1 MDRAEP
7 ANLSTVYVCVF
18 RSQRVTLS
26 NQLSAG
32 TAHPPDRARQSAA
45 MATTSTDFESLLGR
59 LRLGDEDAAWDLVC
73 EYGPHVV
80 AVLRRRLRNQIRV
93 RVDSQDLAQ
102 AVWKSFFLGIGDMAE
117 IRSPEQLMAALV
129 RMAQHKLIDA
139 YRGQLYAVSNGA
151 VREVPFISHDT
162 QGEQFCGREA
172 TPSQF
177 AIARE
182 RWQQMLKERSPEQQ
196 EVLRRRMTGESF
208 EAIADSLGISAR
220 TARRVVG
227 DLWREHCHDQA

>member
-1 MDRAEP
+1 
-7 ANLSTVYVCVF
+7 
-18 RSQRVTLS
+18 
-26 NQLSAG
+26 
-32 TAHPPDRARQSAA
+32 
-45 MATTSTDFESLLGR
+45 MATTSTDFETLLGR
-59 LRLGDEDAAWDLVC
+59 LRLGDEDAAWELVC

-80 AVLRRRLRNQIRV
+80 AVLRRKLNSQIRA
-93 RVDSQDLAQ
+93 RLDSQDLAQ
-102 AVWKSFFLGIGDMAE
+102 AVWKSFFLGIGDMVE

-129 RMAQHKLIDA
+129 RMAQYKLIDA
-139 YRGQLYAVSNGA
+139 YRRQLYTGSRCA
-151 VREVPFISHDT
+151 VREVPFLPQEAD
-162 QGEQFCGREA
+162 GELVAGREA

-182 RWQQMLKERSPEQQ
+182 RWQQMLRERSPEQQ

-227 DLWREHCHDQA
+227 DLWREHCHDEA

>member
-1 MDRAEP
+1 
-7 ANLSTVYVCVF
+7 
-18 RSQRVTLS
+18 
-26 NQLSAG
+26 
-32 TAHPPDRARQSAA
+32 
-45 MATTSTDFESLLGR
+45 MATTSMDFESLLGR

-93 RVDSQDLAQ
+93 RIDSQDLAQ
-102 AVWKSFFLGIGDMAE
+102 AVWKSFFLAIGDMSE
-117 IRSPEQLMAALV
+117 IRSPEQLIAALV
-129 RMAQHKLIDA
+129 RMAQYKLTDA
-139 YRGQLYAVSNGA
+139 YRRQLYAPSNGA
-151 VREVPFISHDT
+151 LREVPFVTNEEEGQQIA
-162 QGEQFCGREA
+162 GREA

-182 RWQQMLKERSPEQQ
+182 RWQQMLRERSPEQQ

>member
-1 MDRAEP
+1 
-7 ANLSTVYVCVF
+7 
-18 RSQRVTLS
+18 
-26 NQLSAG
+26 
-32 TAHPPDRARQSAA
+32 
-45 MATTSTDFESLLGR
+45 MATSITDFESLLGR
-59 LRLGDEDAAWDLVC
+59 LRLGDEDAAWELVC

-80 AVLRRRLRNQIRV
+80 AVLRRRLKSQIRV
-93 RVDSQDLAQ
+93 RIDSQDLAQ
-102 AVWKSFFLGIGDMAE
+102 AVWKSFFLGIDDMTE

-129 RMAQHKLIDA
+129 RMAHYKLTDA
-139 YRGQLYAVSNGA
+139 YRRHLYAVESGA
-151 VREVPFISHDT
+151 VREQPFVRQDETGDQVP
-162 QGEQFCGREA
+162 GREA

-182 RWQQMLKERSPEQQ
+182 RWQQMLSERSPEQQ

>member
-1 MDRAEP
+1 
-7 ANLSTVYVCVF
+7 
-18 RSQRVTLS
+18 
-26 NQLSAG
+26 
-32 TAHPPDRARQSAA
+32 
-45 MATTSTDFESLLGR
+45 MATSSMDFETLLGR

-73 EYGPHVV
+73 EFGPHVV
-80 AVLRRRLRNQIRV
+80 AVLRRRLKNQIRV
-93 RVDSQDLAQ
+93 RIDSQDLAQ

-117 IRSPEQLMAALV
+117 IRSPDQLIAALI
-129 RMAQHKLIDA
+129 RMAQCKVLNA
-139 YRGQLYAVSNGA
+139 YRDQLYTDCRGA
-151 VREVPFISHDT
+151 VREVPFVSQDAD
-162 QGEQFCGREA
+162 GERIAGREA

-182 RWQQMLKERSPEQQ
+182 RWQQMLRERSPEQQ